1 MLLVENDKRSTC
13 GFDNAVLSI
22 VERMRFIV
30 VNRHSFVTDRPIRQR
45 SKPNYSFSSVLKGSN
60 AWQEC
65 PKLPADKERPQVP
78 GIQKKPCRGFAAE
91 LLEGDEVVRTR

>member
-1 MLLVENDKRSTC
+1 MLLAENGKLSTC

-22 VERMRFIV
+22 VERIRFIV
-30 VNRHSFVTDRPIRQR
+30 VNRHSFVTDRPIRRR
-45 SKPNYSFSSVLKGSN
+45 SKPNYPFSSILKGSN

-78 GIQKKPCRGFAAE
+78 GKQKKPCSEFATE
-91 LLEGDEVVRTR
+91 LLEGDLVVRAR

>member
-1 MLLVENDKRSTC
+1 MLLAENDKLSTC

-30 VNRHSFVTDRPIRQR
+30 VNRHSFVTDRPSRHS
-45 SKPNYSFSSVLKGSN
+45 SKPNNPFSSILKGSN

-65 PKLPADKERPQVP
+65 PYLPADKERPQVP
-78 GIQKKPCRGFAAE
+78 GKKKKPCREFAAE
-91 LLEGDEVVRTR
+91 LLEGDLVVRAR